1 MAEDKKVFLQGKM
14 NLDIDSRLLPN
25 GEYRQAQN
33 IQITTSENSD
43 VGTIQN
49 VLGNSLVSMDQASET
64 ELAAL
69 TTNDLIAVKNNAEII
84 GFYADEKNNRI
95 FYFVTDFPFNTT
107 TIINNINYTN
117 QTSSIP
123 TGLVGEINNNGEPI
137 GPSMAD
143 DSNFCAI
150 YVVEIGTENIT
161 KKIVSGKFLNFHKDF
176 LITGVNLIDDLLF
189 FTDGFN
195 QPRKINVRKA
205 LQDNTYYDSEDK
217 ISVAKF
223 APFFAPQLLNYNEQ
237 NPPEG
242 ILDANTLMLVQN
254 QSGLTSDG
262 TIANDVNGD
271 FLKEKFVQFSYRFK
285 FADGEFSTIAPFT
298 QACFIPETTELT
310 TAIQKQIFK
319 KGKPYFQ
326 DESTGDSKGMV
337 NSINSI
343 KMFIRMPSSTPNK
356 DFNIT
361 DIEIL
366 YRESNNNLI
375 RSVETLSLPDTTF
388 KSQVM
393 TPEETGSDAL
403 NFFRNYLEY
412 TYKSTLPYKTLPE
425 RETTRVYDNVPLN
438 AKAQE
443 IVGSRVVYGN
453 FVQDRELPIRN
464 NITGLDFVASSS
476 AKFDT
481 TTYLHTE
488 YSFHSIKQKRN
499 YEVGVVLSD
508 KYGRQSPVLTSTTK
522 AGNVFVEGKS
532 STFNASSWDNGTVIN
547 DTTPGN
553 ASFCGDALNITFNEP
568 IPDTYAQG
576 TQIDIPEDVLVMI
589 SGNQLTAENIN
600 TGSGV
605 FLTDNFSVGD
615 FIKGRYRDFVKVTGV
630 STVRLVCDDVIAHDA
645 IKGGQQKIIFK
656 YKISPY
662 GWYSYRIVVKQQEQ
676 DYYNVYTPGV
686 FNFQETS
693 EEKSYFPI
701 LGDSIN
707 KVTRDK
713 EFANEQEKGLSTSK
727 TRLFPKVI
735 SLGTS
740 SDQVQSNSGIIDV
753 ISVGTAKEQSLVN
766 KNGHVYNFIFEPEK
780 NHLLAQIP
788 YVSETKS
795 FGIDKANTAIHT
807 FTLPANERFEVTN
820 DSMKQIDDNDA
831 SITFAAS
838 SNTADTATK
847 IVVGDF
853 LRGADKDL
861 VKVTAISSPKIT
873 ADGNIDVETYEGV
886 STKSINSTLN
896 IGTSSAT
903 KKTAYDFPVFNYIPG
918 DTLHVF
924 ETEPFE
930 SALDIYY
937 ETATSGYIHE
947 LNEDIAVYNSPN
959 KISFSDTTNTF
970 TEGKD
975 YTKSTPT
982 KIANINIGSSLG
994 DTFNSLT
1001 HDLVLNKAEAVKD
1014 ENQPEIVT
1022 NDFQVT
1028 KDTSNLYIL
1037 QCTKN
1042 FVYSGVTT
1050 GSFVFKFKFTVTDK
1064 NTNESFTDTA
1074 VANLTNE
1081 GPLIVL
1087 SGSTNVFD
1095 LEDAGVGD
1103 TITILDANNGAAPIS
1118 KEGIGFYFRAGNVNT
1133 GAIQNVDDT
1142 GSVKINHE
1150 TGELVLEK
1158 VFLGDLDLIVFI
1170 CDNVIN
1176 FDLEGIDSALNNGGK
1191 EITEQIVINNK
1202 GYSIFTI
1209 PEENFAENDND
1220 VANASK
1226 HWYNE
1231 VTNTVP
1237 NLGLINQRT
1246 KNGNTI
1252 TDKGKGITFAAY
1264 SFPDRQGTRT
1274 NNITSSSGN
1283 FSIDL
1288 DNLTNELPT
1297 INKIIN
1303 PSNTTCIQKSG
1314 QSPQTANIPIAV
1326 MLISANNMSQNHYKY
1341 DDKLF
1346 GFALLP
1352 GEGGNANIENNFL
1365 KIDIDG
1371 EYLCKSGL
1379 SGTAG
1384 DQTTNNSP
1392 YVYDNFISTFKNA
1405 DATKHGVKNL
1415 RELGGDIH
1423 LFSEQYNDKNGNS
1436 VGGFDITS
1444 NTAKTKKKAMPSF
1457 AWNDTISV
1465 ATHGGSEASGTGAIL
1480 AYNDA
1485 GSISNYLPRP
1495 SSGVLG
1501 DNDTQTHLLHETP
1514 IIIYKNKD
1522 SNGIIS
1528 WSRDQAAEG
1537 IAYRLYFESSRGQG
1551 SDAIKFNVPNVH
1563 LVRLNPNL

>member
-69 TTNDLIAVKNNAEII
+69 TTTDLIAVKNNAEIV

-176 LITGVNLIDDLLF
+176 LITGINLIDDLLF

-242 ILDANTLMLVQN
+242 ILDASTLMLVQN

-393 TPEETGSDAL
+393 TPEETGDPSAAL

-464 NITGLDFVASSS
+464 NITGLDFIASSS

-522 AGNVFVEGKS
+522 AGNVFIEGKS

-576 TQIDIPEDVLVMI
+576 TQIDIPEDVLVII
-589 SGNQLTAENIN
+589 SSNQLTAENIN

-615 FIKGRYRDFVKVTGV
+615 FIKGRYKDFVKVTGV
-630 STVRLVCDDVIAHDA
+630 STVSVVCDGVIAHDA

-766 KNGHVYNFIFEPEK
+766 KNEHVYNFIFEPEK

-795 FGIDKANTAIHT
+795 FGIDKVNTAIHT
-807 FTLPANERFEVTN
+807 FTLPTSERFEVTN
-820 DSMKQIDDNDA
+820 DSMKQITDAGGGA

-896 IGTSSAT
+896 IGTNSAE

-975 YTKSTPT
+975 YTNLT

-994 DTFNSLT
+994 DAFNSVT

-1014 ENQPEIVT
+1014 ENQPIIVSG
-1022 NDFQVT
+1022 DFEVT
-1028 KDTSNLYIL
+1028 ADSSGLYIL
-1037 QCTKN
+1037 QCKKN

-1050 GSFVFKFKFTVTDK
+1050 GNFVFKFKFTVTDK
-1064 NTNESFTDTA
+1064 STNESFTDTA
-1074 VANLTNE
+1074 IANLTNE

-1103 TITILDANNGAAPIS
+1103 TITILDANNGAKPDNIDNRS

-1158 VFLGDLDLIVFI
+1158 VFLGDLNLIVFI

-1191 EITEQIVINNK
+1191 EITEKIIINNK

-1220 VANASK
+1220 IANPSE
-1226 HWYNE
+1226 HWYNRK
-1231 VTNTVP
+1231 TNTVP
-1237 NLGLINQRT
+1237 GLGLIGDRKKT
-1246 KNGNTI
+1246 EHTI

-1264 SFPDRQGTRT
+1264 SFLGKQRI
-1274 NNITSSSGN
+1274 NIPPAFGN

-1303 PSNTTCIQKSG
+1303 PNNIKQLEGNTSK
-1314 QSPQTANIPIAV
+1314 AL
-1326 MLISANNMSQNHYKY
+1326 MLISANNMSQNHFQYN
-1341 DDKLF
+1341 DKLF

-1352 GEGGNANIENNFL
+1352 FTGRSANTENNFL

-1371 EYLCKSGL
+1371 EYFCAENLPGTEKS
-1379 SGTAG
+1379 
-1384 DQTTNNSP
+1384 QTENNSP

-1415 RELGGDIH
+1415 REHGGH
-1423 LFSEQYNDKNGNS
+1423 VHEFSEQYNDKNGNS
-1436 VGGFDITS
+1436 VGGFDIRS
-1444 NTAKTKKKAMPSF
+1444 NISPRRKRSMPSF

-1495 SSGVLG
+1495 SSGERG
-1501 DNDTQTHLLHETP
+1501 DNDEQTHLLHETP

-1551 SDAIKFNVPNVH
+1551 RNAIKFNVPNVH

>member
-69 TTNDLIAVKNNAEII
+69 TTTDLIAVKNNAEIV

-176 LITGVNLIDDLLF
+176 LITGINLIDDLLF

-242 ILDANTLMLVQN
+242 ILDASTLMLVQN

-393 TPEETGSDAL
+393 TPEETGDPSAAL

-443 IVGSRVVYGN
+443 IVGSRVIYGN

-464 NITGLDFVASSS
+464 NITGLDFIASSS

-576 TQIDIPEDVLVMI
+576 TQIDIPEDVLVII
-589 SGNQLTAENIN
+589 SSNQLTAENIN

-615 FIKGRYRDFVKVTGV
+615 FIKGRYKDFVKVTGV
-630 STVRLVCDDVIAHDA
+630 STVSVVCDGVIAHDA

-766 KNGHVYNFIFEPEK
+766 KNEHVYNFIFEPEK

-795 FGIDKANTAIHT
+795 FGIDKVNTAIHT
-807 FTLPANERFEVTN
+807 FTLPTSERFEVTN
-820 DSMKQIDDNDA
+820 DSMKQITDAGGGA

-896 IGTSSAT
+896 IGTNSAE

-975 YTKSTPT
+975 YTNLT

-994 DTFNSLT
+994 DAFNSVT

-1014 ENQPEIVT
+1014 ENQPIIVSG
-1022 NDFQVT
+1022 DFEVT
-1028 KDTSNLYIL
+1028 ADSSGLYIL
-1037 QCTKN
+1037 QCKKN

-1050 GSFVFKFKFTVTDK
+1050 GNFVFKFKFTVTDK
-1064 NTNESFTDTA
+1064 STNESFTDTA
-1074 VANLTNE
+1074 IANLTNE

-1103 TITILDANNGAAPIS
+1103 TITILDANNGAKPDNIDNRS

-1158 VFLGDLDLIVFI
+1158 VFLGDLNLIVFI

-1191 EITEQIVINNK
+1191 EITEKIIINNK

-1220 VANASK
+1220 IANPSE
-1226 HWYNE
+1226 HWYNRK
-1231 VTNTVP
+1231 TNTVP
-1237 NLGLINQRT
+1237 GLGLIGDRKKT
-1246 KNGNTI
+1246 EHTI

-1264 SFPDRQGTRT
+1264 SFLGKQRI
-1274 NNITSSSGN
+1274 NIPPAFGN

-1303 PSNTTCIQKSG
+1303 PNNIKQLEGNTSK
-1314 QSPQTANIPIAV
+1314 AL
-1326 MLISANNMSQNHYKY
+1326 MLISANNMSQNHFQYN
-1341 DDKLF
+1341 DKLF

-1352 GEGGNANIENNFL
+1352 FTGRSANTENNFL

-1371 EYLCKSGL
+1371 EYFCAENLPGTEKS
-1379 SGTAG
+1379 
-1384 DQTTNNSP
+1384 QTENNSP

-1415 RELGGDIH
+1415 REHGGH
-1423 LFSEQYNDKNGNS
+1423 VHEFSEQYNDKNGNS
-1436 VGGFDITS
+1436 VGGFDIRS
-1444 NTAKTKKKAMPSF
+1444 NISPRRKRSMPSF

-1495 SSGVLG
+1495 SSGERG
-1501 DNDTQTHLLHETP
+1501 DNDEQTHLLHETP

-1551 SDAIKFNVPNVH
+1551 RNAIKFNVPNVH

>member
-69 TTNDLIAVKNNAEII
+69 TTTDLIAVKNNAEIV

-176 LITGVNLIDDLLF
+176 LITGINLIDDLLF

-242 ILDANTLMLVQN
+242 ILDASTLMLVQN

-393 TPEETGSDAL
+393 TPEETGDPSAAL

-464 NITGLDFVASSS
+464 NITGLDFIASSS

-522 AGNVFVEGKS
+522 AGNVFIEGKS

-576 TQIDIPEDVLVMI
+576 TQIDIPEDVLVII
-589 SGNQLTAENIN
+589 SSNQLTAENIN

-615 FIKGRYRDFVKVTGV
+615 FIKGRYKDFVKVTGV
-630 STVRLVCDDVIAHDA
+630 STVSVVCDGVIAHDA

-766 KNGHVYNFIFEPEK
+766 KNEHVYNFIFEPEK

-795 FGIDKANTAIHT
+795 FGIDKVNTAIHT
-807 FTLPANERFEVTN
+807 FTLPTSERFEVTN
-820 DSMKQIDDNDA
+820 DSMKQITDAGGGA

-896 IGTSSAT
+896 IGTNSAE

-975 YTKSTPT
+975 YTNLT

-994 DTFNSLT
+994 DAFNSVT

-1014 ENQPEIVT
+1014 ENQPIIVSG
-1022 NDFQVT
+1022 DFEVT
-1028 KDTSNLYIL
+1028 ADSSGLYIL
-1037 QCTKN
+1037 QCKKN

-1050 GSFVFKFKFTVTDK
+1050 GNFVFKFKFTVTDK
-1064 NTNESFTDTA
+1064 STNESFTDTA
-1074 VANLTNE
+1074 IANLTNE

-1103 TITILDANNGAAPIS
+1103 TITILDANNGAKPDNIDNRS

-1158 VFLGDLDLIVFI
+1158 VFLGDLNLIVFI

-1191 EITEQIVINNK
+1191 EITEKIIINNK

-1220 VANASK
+1220 IANPSE
-1226 HWYNE
+1226 HWYNRK
-1231 VTNTVP
+1231 TNTVP
-1237 NLGLINQRT
+1237 GLGLIGDRKKT
-1246 KNGNTI
+1246 EHTI

-1264 SFPDRQGTRT
+1264 SFLGKQRI
-1274 NNITSSSGN
+1274 NIPPAFGN

-1303 PSNTTCIQKSG
+1303 PNNIKQLEGNTSK
-1314 QSPQTANIPIAV
+1314 AL
-1326 MLISANNMSQNHYKY
+1326 MLISANNMSQNHFQYN
-1341 DDKLF
+1341 DKLF

-1352 GEGGNANIENNFL
+1352 FTGRSANTENNFL

-1371 EYLCKSGL
+1371 EYFCAENLPGTEKS
-1379 SGTAG
+1379 
-1384 DQTTNNSP
+1384 QTENNSP

-1415 RELGGDIH
+1415 REHGGH
-1423 LFSEQYNDKNGNS
+1423 VHEFSEQYNDKNGNS
-1436 VGGFDITS
+1436 VGGFDIRS
-1444 NTAKTKKKAMPSF
+1444 NISPRRKRSMPSF

-1528 WSRDQAAEG
+1528 WSRVQAAEG
-1537 IAYRLYFESSRGQG
+1537 IAYRLYFESDRGQG
-1551 SDAIKFNVPNVH
+1551 RDAIKFNVPNVH

>member
-69 TTNDLIAVKNNAEII
+69 TTTDLIAVKNNAEIV

-176 LITGVNLIDDLLF
+176 LITGINLIDDLLF

-242 ILDANTLMLVQN
+242 ILDASTLMLVQN

-393 TPEETGSDAL
+393 TPEETGDPSAAL

-464 NITGLDFVASSS
+464 NITGLDFIASSS

-576 TQIDIPEDVLVMI
+576 TQIDIPEDVLVII
-589 SGNQLTAENIN
+589 SSNQLTAENIN

-615 FIKGRYRDFVKVTGV
+615 FIKGRYKDFVKVTGV
-630 STVRLVCDDVIAHDA
+630 STVSVVCDGVIAHDA

-766 KNGHVYNFIFEPEK
+766 KNEHVYNFIFEPEK

-795 FGIDKANTAIHT
+795 FGIDKVNTAIHT
-807 FTLPANERFEVTN
+807 FTLPTSERFEVTN
-820 DSMKQIDDNDA
+820 DSMKQITDAGGGA

-896 IGTSSAT
+896 IGTNSAE

-975 YTKSTPT
+975 YTNLT

-994 DTFNSLT
+994 DAFNSVT

-1014 ENQPEIVT
+1014 ENQPIIVSG
-1022 NDFQVT
+1022 DFEVT
-1028 KDTSNLYIL
+1028 ADSSGLYIL
-1037 QCTKN
+1037 QCKKN

-1050 GSFVFKFKFTVTDK
+1050 GNFVFKFKFTVTDK
-1064 NTNESFTDTA
+1064 STNESFTDTA
-1074 VANLTNE
+1074 IANLTNE

-1103 TITILDANNGAAPIS
+1103 TITILDANNGAKPDNIDNRS

-1158 VFLGDLDLIVFI
+1158 VFLGDLNLIVFI

-1191 EITEQIVINNK
+1191 EITEKIIINNK

-1220 VANASK
+1220 IANPSE
-1226 HWYNE
+1226 HWYNRK
-1231 VTNTVP
+1231 TNTVP
-1237 NLGLINQRT
+1237 GLGLIGDRKKT
-1246 KNGNTI
+1246 EHTI

-1264 SFPDRQGTRT
+1264 SFLGKQRI
-1274 NNITSSSGN
+1274 NIPPAFGN

-1303 PSNTTCIQKSG
+1303 PNNIKQLEGNTSK
-1314 QSPQTANIPIAV
+1314 AL
-1326 MLISANNMSQNHYKY
+1326 MLISANNMSQNHFQYN
-1341 DDKLF
+1341 DKLF

-1352 GEGGNANIENNFL
+1352 FTGRSANTENNFL

-1371 EYLCKSGL
+1371 EYFCAENLPGTEKS
-1379 SGTAG
+1379 
-1384 DQTTNNSP
+1384 QTENNSP

-1415 RELGGDIH
+1415 REHGGH
-1423 LFSEQYNDKNGNS
+1423 VHEFSEQYNDKNGNS
-1436 VGGFDITS
+1436 VGGFDIRS
-1444 NTAKTKKKAMPSF
+1444 NISPRRKRSMPSF

-1495 SSGVLG
+1495 SSGERG
-1501 DNDTQTHLLHETP
+1501 DNDEQTHLLHETP

-1528 WSRDQAAEG
+1528 WSRVQAAEG
-1537 IAYRLYFESSRGQG
+1537 IAYRLYFESDRSQG
-1551 SDAIKFNVPNVH
+1551 RNAIKFNVPNVH